1 MFSDNNQEEE
11 QWVEEN
17 NESQDEEYHNE
28 EYDNMEDEEYWE
40 NENWEE
46 EEEEYIPDIH
56 VLPLDNTPLVWIYV
70 PHIEDGWT
78 SWGTTTAVP
87 ITDLFTDLS
96 LFSGS
101 G

>member
-17 NESQDEEYHNE
+17 SESHDEEYHNE

-46 EEEEYIPDIH
+46 EEEHIPDMH

>member
-17 NESQDEEYHNE
+17 SESHDEEYHNE

-46 EEEEYIPDIH
+46 EEEYIPDMH